1 MAVKLIPIILLLLT
15 YVFQQAPGSG
25 EPWKAPKEA
34 DALVDP
40 LANDPKAAAKG
51 KKIFESLCWT
61 CHGMTAKGDGPNA
74 SALKV
79 QPADLGSST
88 IQKQSDGALYWKITN
103 GRVEM
108 ASYEQVI
115 SREQRWA
122 VVHYL
127 RTLGSTTTQ

>member
-1 MAVKLIPIILLLLT
+1 MARELLLILFLLVI
-15 YVFQQAPGSG
+15 YAFQQAPGTG
-25 EPWKAPKEA
+25 EPWKAPKDA

-40 LANDPKAAAKG
+40 LANDPKAVAKG

-61 CHGMTAKGDGPNA
+61 CHGMSAKGDGPNA

-79 QPADLGSST
+79 RPADLGSSA
-88 IQKQSDGALYWKITN
+88 IRAQSDGALYWKITN
-103 GRVEM
+103 GRGEM

-122 VVHYL
+122 AVHYL
-127 RTLGSTTTQ
+127 RTLGSTTP